1 MMKEKG
7 QFKKKFVKK
16 IATIMMAVAMVVSG
30 GFGVAPA
37 ADHSVSVYA
46 TDNAY
51 RGYHVT
57 SRRRKRNL
65 RPHLQRKASCQKIM
79 QTKQQKQKQ
88 LRQLAQVTSMLLQKT
103 RKL

>member
-7 QFKKKFVKK
+7 QFKKKFVQK
-16 IATIMMAVAMVVSG
+16 IATIMMAAAMVVSG

-57 SRRRKRNL
+57 SNEDGKETCDL
-65 RPHLQRKASCQKIM
+65 HLQRKASCQKIM
-79 QTKQQKQKQ
+79 QTKQQKQ
-88 LRQLAQVTSMLLQKT
+88 
-103 RKL
+103 

>member
-1 MMKEKG
+1 MKEKG

-16 IATIMMAVAMVVSG
+16 IATIMMAAAMVVSG

-51 RGYHVT
+51 EGYNFPKPHYLGAIPVSEIILT
-57 SRRRKRNL
+57 SQNSD
-65 RPHLQRKASCQKIM
+65 AS
-79 QTKQQKQKQ
+79 
-88 LRQLAQVTSMLLQKT
+88 TSTIYQNPGWPSQSVGT
-103 RKL
+103 ADYSYDCD

>member
-16 IATIMMAVAMVVSG
+16 IATIMMAAAMVVSG

-46 TDNAY
+46 ADNAY

-57 SRRRKRNL
+57 LRRQKRNL

-79 QTKQQKQKQ
+79 QTKQQKQ
-88 LRQLAQVTSMLLQKT
+88 
-103 RKL
+103 

>member
-16 IATIMMAVAMVVSG
+16 IATIMMAAAMVVSG

-57 SRRRKRNL
+57 STKTEKNL

-79 QTKQQKQKQ
+79 QTKQQKQ
-88 LRQLAQVTSMLLQKT
+88 
-103 RKL
+103 

>member
-1 MMKEKG
+1 MLTRKG
-7 QFKKKFVKK
+7 RCFMTKGTVKKRFAKK
-16 IATIMMAVAMVVSG
+16 IATVMMAAAMVVSG

-57 SRRRKRNL
+57 STKTEKKPATSSTKKSKL
-65 RPHLQRKASCQKIM
+65 SKKSC
-79 QTKQQKQKQ
+79 KQNNKN
-88 LRQLAQVTSMLLQKT
+88 SNNYDN
-103 RKL
+103 

>member
-16 IATIMMAVAMVVSG
+16 IATIMMAAAMVVSG

-51 RGYHVT
+51 QYLAVGQILELTIPITVT
-57 SRRRKRNL
+57 DDQGATDTKNL
-65 RPHLQRKASCQKIM
+65 VI
-79 QTKQQKQKQ
+79 TIIF
-88 LRQLAQVTSMLLQKT
+88 
-103 RKL
+103 

>member
-57 SRRRKRNL
+57 STKTEKK
-65 RPHLQRKASCQKIM
+65 PAVDTLQLEELGIELS
-79 QTKQQKQKQ
+79 TPEEE
-88 LRQLAQVTSMLLQKT
+88 
-103 RKL
+103 